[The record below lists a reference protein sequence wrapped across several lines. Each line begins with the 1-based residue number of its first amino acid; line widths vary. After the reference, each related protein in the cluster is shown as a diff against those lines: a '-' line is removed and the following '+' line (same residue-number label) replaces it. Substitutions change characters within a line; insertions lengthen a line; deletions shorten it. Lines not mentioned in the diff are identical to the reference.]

1 MKKTYQKLFFGTL
14 SGFIAG
20 LIIGII
26 LFSINAFSK
35 IVVKFGAPNEFI
47 AFCIHMLA
55 STIIGF
61 LFGLIFFNKIKNL
74 KNSILYA
81 SIFSLVFWLLA
92 TIIVKPIK
100 FGGTFLEAFLN
111 IFQSLNIFFGHIIF
125 GVLMGVI
132 FFFLVDKKIRKR
144 IVKRF
149 LTK

>member
-1 MKKTYQKLFFGTL
+1 M
-14 SGFIAG
+14 
-20 LIIGII
+20 
-26 LFSINAFSK
+26 
-35 IVVKFGAPNEFI
+35 KFGAPNEFI

-55 STIIGF
+55 STIIGL
-61 LFGLIFFNKIKNL
+61 LFGIVLFNRIKNL